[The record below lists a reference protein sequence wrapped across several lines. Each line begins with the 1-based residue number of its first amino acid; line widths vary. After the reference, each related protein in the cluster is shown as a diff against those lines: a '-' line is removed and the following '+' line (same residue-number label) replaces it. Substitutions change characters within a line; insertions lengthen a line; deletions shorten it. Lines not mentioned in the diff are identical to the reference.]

1 MFGFQHDRY
10 SGKLHREFEK
20 TGCTL
25 VARGRTSP
33 STQNS
38 ENTTSSRTSHSSL
51 RIEMKND
58 SDPELPLCSLLVV
71 GLVEERDQLILP
83 DLHGDNEQT

>member
-38 ENTTSSRTSHSSL
+38 ENTVVALVTRPFALKCKMIRTQSY
-51 RIEMKND
+51 
-58 SDPELPLCSLLVV
+58 LCSLLVV
-71 GLVEERDQLILP
+71 GLVEEWDQLILP